1 MVTLG
6 FSLYPERHG
15 FTKSKAYIDLLH
27 RYGAKR
33 LFMSLLQLVPNDH
46 ETFKLYA
53 DLIAYAN
60 CLGIQVIADVSPAF
74 IKQAGWSHQVI
85 EQAHAFGLAGLRL
98 DEALPL
104 EDMVSLAKN
113 PFGLKIELN
122 MSTDKSLLTA
132 LLKAAPDRSNL
143 IGCHNF
149 YPHAFTGLSLPHF
162 KEMSRFYH
170 EHGIATAAFIT
181 AQSAKEGPW
190 PLSEGLPT
198 VEAHRHLPIDVQ
210 VELMKAAG
218 TIDTVILSNQFITED
233 ELAQCR
239 QALDSPVMSIKVK
252 PLVDLTDIEEKIIC
266 YPHCY
271 RGDVSD
277 YVIRSTMPRVVYAQ
291 EAIAP
296 REQPKQVKRG
306 SIIIDNDHYNRYKG
320 ELQIALKPFTL
331 SSKAN
336 VVADIK
342 EDYLSLLDEL
352 KPWQEFSLV
361 IETD

>member
-1 MVTLG
+1 
-6 FSLYPERHG
+6 
-15 FTKSKAYIDLLH
+15 
-27 RYGAKR
+27 
-33 LFMSLLQLVPNDH
+33 
-46 ETFKLYA
+46 
-53 DLIAYAN
+53 
-60 CLGIQVIADVSPAF
+60 
-74 IKQAGWSHQVI
+74 
-85 EQAHAFGLAGLRL
+85 
-98 DEALPL
+98 
-104 EDMVSLAKN
+104 
-113 PFGLKIELN
+113 
-122 MSTDKSLLTA
+122 
-132 LLKAAPDRSNL
+132 
-143 IGCHNF
+143 
-149 YPHAFTGLSLPHF
+149 
-162 KEMSRFYH
+162 
-170 EHGIATAAFIT
+170 
-181 AQSAKEGPW
+181 
-190 PLSEGLPT
+190 
-198 VEAHRHLPIDVQ
+198 
-210 VELMKAAG
+210 MKAAG

-233 ELAQCR
+233 ELVQCR
-239 QALDSPVMSIKVK
+239 QALDRSVMSIKVK